1 MDTVLVILPL
11 ADEYQVQSVINECT
25 ECIFE
30 IFIES
35 GNIDVHMFLIF
46 VNYAERYNLS
56 QVLSAAP
63 VKGTEFTMLSLKD
76 AGIDKKISTRTR
88 MYIYEEKSKLV
99 ESFLESKYFC
109 PDLSSKKNFKHISRT
124 LYMQTMFRPHTKH
137 KARIHMVKISLCLH
151 VCLIYVLN
159 ILNTTS

>member
-1 MDTVLVILPL
+1 
-11 ADEYQVQSVINECT
+11 
-25 ECIFE
+25 
-30 IFIES
+30 
-35 GNIDVHMFLIF
+35 MFLIF

-109 PDLSSKKNFKHISRT
+109 PDLSSKKN
-124 LYMQTMFRPHTKH
+124 
-137 KARIHMVKISLCLH
+137 
-151 VCLIYVLN
+151 LN
-159 ILNTTS
+159 TYLGHYICKRCFGHILNTRPVYIW